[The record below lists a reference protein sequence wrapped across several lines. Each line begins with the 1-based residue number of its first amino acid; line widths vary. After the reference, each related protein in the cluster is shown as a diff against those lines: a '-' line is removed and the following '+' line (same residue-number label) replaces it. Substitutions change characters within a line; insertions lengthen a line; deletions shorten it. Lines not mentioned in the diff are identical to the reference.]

1 MGTEIEWNER
11 FNIGV
16 PVVDKAHQR
25 LFSIVRKLVN
35 LNEEEDKQR
44 WACEEGIKYF
54 KSYTAKHFAEE
65 EEYMRSIHYEGYEMH
80 KRLHDDMRE
89 NTLPALEKDLVES
102 DYSTEAM
109 RHFLGI
115 CIGWLTGHILSEDYA
130 ITGKATNKWKH
141 ENSSEDI
148 ESLEEAVDV
157 TMKRVFNQNT
167 EVISEHY
174 NGADFAKGVYYRAT
188 FRSKEN
194 GQLKVLLVFEEKKIL
209 EIVSKMLGIQLKKAS
224 KLMSD
229 VAKQAFGQF
238 IQGLCNHYE
247 PMKAYQFE
255 KDNVLTY
262 SQFRQ
267 EFKSTRLYQSILMDT
282 DDMGYF
288 ACCIQKR

>member
-54 KSYTAKHFAEE
+54 RSYTAKHFAEE
-65 EEYMRSIHYEGYEMH
+65 EEYMKSIHYEGYEMH
-80 KRLHDDMRE
+80 KRLHDDMRDK
-89 NTLPALEKDLVES
+89 TLPALEKDLVES
-102 DYSTEAM
+102 DYSTEAV

-130 ITGKATNKWKH
+130 ITGKATNKWRH
-141 ENSSEDI
+141 ENSNADM
-148 ESLEEAVDV
+148 ESLEDAVDA

-188 FRSKEN
+188 FRSKEE
-194 GQLKVLLVFEEKKIL
+194 GQLRILLVFEEKKIL
-209 EIVSKMLGIQLKKAS
+209 EIVSKIVGVQMKKAS
-224 KLMSD
+224 KLMSE

-238 IQGLCNHYE
+238 IQGLCSLYE
-247 PMKAYQFE
+247 PMKAYEFE

-267 EFKSTRLYQSILMDT
+267 EFKSVRLYQSILMDT

>member
-35 LNEEEDKQR
+35 LNEDEDKQR
-44 WACEEGIKYF
+44 WACEEGTKYF
-54 KSYTAKHFAEE
+54 RSYTAKHFAEE

-80 KRLHDDMRE
+80 KRIHDDMRDK
-89 NTLPALEKDLVES
+89 TLPALEKDLVES
-102 DYSTEAM
+102 DYSTEAV

-141 ENSSEDI
+141 ENSNADM
-148 ESLEEAVDV
+148 ESLEDAIDA

-188 FRSKEN
+188 FRSKEE
-194 GQLKVLLVFEEKKIL
+194 GQLRILLVFEEKKIL
-209 EIVSKMLGIQLKKAS
+209 EIVSKIVGVQMKKAS
-224 KLMSD
+224 KLMSE

-238 IQGLCNHYE
+238 IQGLCSLYE
-247 PMKAYQFE
+247 PMKAYEFE

-267 EFKSTRLYQSILMDT
+267 EFKSVRLYQSILMDT